1 MEDMITWQFFTSCD
15 HFLSASMYQVTLQV
29 LQEIT
34 QFLYSHG
41 LNKSFIIVHNLIY
54 CNTYR
59 HIMQTLSAAANS
71 SVVASG

>member
-1 MEDMITWQFFTSCD
+1 
-15 HFLSASMYQVTLQV
+15 MYQVTLQV

-34 QFLYSHG
+34 QFLYSHN